1 MFCCSF
7 ILKNESVYDCN
18 LYMTENTNRGI
29 SSLLRQNSN
38 HPLGLKGVPLLQK
51 GTLNHSLSVSS
62 KMHTYTSTG
71 GVWSGEEVG
80 KWLFL
85 DSLQET
91 RTRHWRG
98 MTDQLVPNSRKP
110 PTGEKS
116 YSETSVLLF
125 S

>member
-1 MFCCSF
+1 
-7 ILKNESVYDCN
+7 
-18 LYMTENTNRGI
+18 MTENTNRGI

-62 KMHTYTSTG
+62 KMHTYTSAG
-71 GVWSGEEVG
+71 GVWTGEEVG

-98 MTDQLVPNSRKP
+98 MTDPLVPNSRKP
-110 PTGEKS
+110 PTGEQS
-116 YSETSVLLF
+116 
-125 S
+125 